1 MDSMLIMAH
10 LVISVTLVAL
20 VLMQQGKGADM
31 GAAFGSGASQT
42 VFGSQGSGSFLT
54 RTTAV
59 LATVFFLTSLTLAYF
74 SGQANTASSVVDTNA
89 MPTIENTIEVPADVP
104 TAPDLPVIPN
114 ESSMSDLPPE

>member
-1 MDSMLIMAH
+1 MAH
-10 LVISVTLVAL
+10 LVISVTLVVL

-89 MPTIENTIEVPADVP
+89 MPAMETTTIEVPADVP
-104 TAPDLPVIPN
+104 TAPDLPIIPN